1 MRSTPAIVT
10 GPTTNAT
17 VITIGIMATA
27 TLVTVITT
35 ATTIAIPTVIITVVI
50 TLVLA
55 GITGINPTPRRSR
68 VAGERG
74 ILFPPV
80 LACLIATHPHHPHG
94 VPL

>member
-50 TLVLA
+50 TIAPA
-55 GITGINPTPRRSR
+55 GIVEISPSG
-68 VAGERG
+68 A
-74 ILFPPV
+74 
-80 LACLIATHPHHPHG
+80 
-94 VPL
+94 